1 MPGSQGSIAI
11 PKSCRLFGRDHD
23 RISKCVS
30 GVSDVSSSDFRQITI
45 KSEAQKAERL
55 FRAAV
60 SAFCSLTR
68 PSRREIAQLED
79 LALPLFEFVS
89 VESKRYVA
97 AALSECPY
105 PPPALVRRLCDESVD
120 IAAPLLIRSAALT
133 DIDLIAL
140 IGRHGFGHARAIGRR
155 PGLNPTIAKLVAA
168 LERKVV
174 PLRPRDAEAAPR
186 LQPVVLPAEAATP
199 AAQVHA
205 PGEAAEE
212 TRRRL
217 RAMMRP
223 ASTSISART
232 AYDRLRDTALSGHTG
247 FFQTALAD
255 ALDTEFAAVEGKT
268 DDPSYAWLLDAL
280 RMLDVGDEKAFLVT
294 AAIYPSLFGDLESI
308 RLFLSH
314 YAVLDREEASQRI
327 ARWKSAADETQDA
340 PASPFGADSDQST
353 GIRVAG

>member
-1 MPGSQGSIAI
+1 
-11 PKSCRLFGRDHD
+11 
-23 RISKCVS
+23 
-30 GVSDVSSSDFRQITI
+30 VSSSDFRQITI

-120 IAAPLLIRSAALT
+120 IAAPLLIRSVALT

-168 LERKVV
+168 LESKVV

-186 LQPVVLPAEAATP
+186 PQAVALLTETAAPEPTAE
-199 AAQVHA
+199 VRA

-223 ASTSISART
+223 ASTSTSART
-232 AYDRLRDTALSGHTG
+232 AYDRLRDTALSGHPA

-255 ALDTEFAAVEGKT
+255 ALDTDFAAVESKT
-268 DDPSYAWLLDAL
+268 DDHSYAWLLDAL
-280 RMLDVGDEKAFLVT
+280 SMLNVGDEKAFLVT
-294 AAIYPSLFGDLESI
+294 AAIYPQLFGDLEAI
-308 RLFLSH
+308 RLFLSR
-314 YAVLDREEASQRI
+314 YAALDREEASQRI
-327 ARWKSAADETQDA
+327 ARWKSAADEIDGA
-340 PASPFGADSDQST
+340 PANPPSARSDQST
-353 GIRVAG
+353 DIRVAG

>member
-1 MPGSQGSIAI
+1 MSSQ
-11 PKSCRLFGRDHD
+11 
-23 RISKCVS
+23 
-30 GVSDVSSSDFRQITI
+30 DFRQITI
-45 KSEAQKAERL
+45 RSDAQKAERL

-60 SAFCSLTR
+60 SAFCSLPR

-79 LALPLFEFVS
+79 LTLPLFELVS

-105 PPPALVRRLCDESVD
+105 PPTALVRRLCDESVD

-140 IGRHGFGHARAIGRR
+140 IGRHGYGHARAIGRR
-155 PGLNPTIAKLVAA
+155 RGLNPAIARLVAA
-168 LERKVV
+168 LEKVV
-174 PLRPRDAEAAPR
+174 PLRPRDAETAPR
-186 LQPVVLPAEAATP
+186 LQAVPSPVAAAAVATSASGP
-199 AAQVHA
+199 AAEERA

-223 ASTSISART
+223 ASTLISTHRSSGRT
-232 AYDRLRDTALSGHTG
+232 PYDLLRETVLSGHAA

-255 ALDTEFAAVEGKT
+255 ALDKDFAAVRDVS

-280 RMLDVGDEKAFLVT
+280 RMLEVGDEKAFLVT
-294 AAIYPSLFGDLESI
+294 AALYPSLFGDLQAI
-308 RLFLSH
+308 RLFLLR
-314 YAVLDREEASQRI
+314 YAAISREEAAERI
-327 ARWKSAADETQDA
+327 ALWKSGEAGG
-340 PASPFGADSDQST
+340 SPSRESRSANL
-353 GIRVAG
+353 RVAG